1 VTLSDVLVIG
11 AGQAGL
17 AAGYHLKRAG
27 LSFEIVD
34 AGNRIGD
41 SWRSRYASLTLFTP
55 RAFSAL
61 PGMDMPGDPDGYP
74 SRDEF
79 ADYLEAYTERFD
91 IRVTLNAKVTS
102 LGHSQQG
109 FEAALENGRRI
120 HASHVIIAT
129 GGFQSPI
136 VPPLAHGFETDVLQL
151 TAVTYRGPDQIP
163 PGNVLVVGDGASG
176 RDIAVELAGS
186 RTVWLATGK
195 PRKLFPERILGRS
208 MWWWLTFLGLMKV
221 PATSAIGRMMRR
233 ADPFPDRNRNLQT
246 LRRAGVRVVPRLVQ
260 ANGRTAT
267 FSDDGKAEIAA
278 VIWTAGY
285 RDETAWIEI
294 PGALDPQRRFL
305 HESGVSPVAGLYF
318 VGRPWQRNR
327 ASALVMGAGDDAAV
341 VVHALKARSSS
352 IELDP
357 TSSAER
363 TE

>member
-109 FEAALENGRRI
+109 FAVRTRYR
-120 HASHVIIAT
+120 
-129 GGFQSPI
+129 P
-136 VPPLAHGFETDVLQL
+136 ETC
-151 TAVTYRGPDQIP
+151 
-163 PGNVLVVGDGASG
+163 S
-176 RDIAVELAGS
+176 
-186 RTVWLATGK
+186 
-195 PRKLFPERILGRS
+195 
-208 MWWWLTFLGLMKV
+208 
-221 PATSAIGRMMRR
+221 
-233 ADPFPDRNRNLQT
+233 
-246 LRRAGVRVVPRLVQ
+246 
-260 ANGRTAT
+260 
-267 FSDDGKAEIAA
+267 
-278 VIWTAGY
+278 
-285 RDETAWIEI
+285 
-294 PGALDPQRRFL
+294 
-305 HESGVSPVAGLYF
+305 
-318 VGRPWQRNR
+318 
-327 ASALVMGAGDDAAV
+327 
-341 VVHALKARSSS
+341 
-352 IELDP
+352 
-357 TSSAER
+357 
-363 TE
+363 

>member
-1 VTLSDVLVIG
+1 MTSRLVLVIG

-27 LSFEIVD
+27 LPFEIVD
-34 AGNRIGD
+34 AGKRIGD
-41 SWRSRYASLTLFTP
+41 SWRNRYASLTLFTP

-61 PGMDMPGDPDGYP
+61 PGMDMPGDPNGYP

-79 ADYLEAYTERFD
+79 ADYLEAYAEHFE
-91 IRVTLNAKVTS
+91 IPVTLDAKVTR
-102 LGHSQQG
+102 LGRSDQG
-109 FEAALENGRRI
+109 FEALLENGRKI
-120 HASHVIIAT
+120 PASHGIIAT

-136 VPPLAHGFETDVLQL
+136 VPPLANGFETEVLQL
-151 TAVTYRGPDQIP
+151 TAVSYRGPDQIP

-208 MWWWLTFLGLMKV
+208 MWWWLRSLGMMKV
-221 PATSAIGRMMRR
+221 SATSAIGRLMRR
-233 ADPFPDRNRNLQT
+233 ADPFPDRDRNLQS
-246 LRRAGVRVVPRLVQ
+246 LRREGVRVVPRLAQ
-260 ANGRTAT
+260 ANGRTAI
-267 FSDDGKAEIAA
+267 FSDDRKAEVAA
-278 VIWTAGY
+278 VIWTVGY

-294 PGALDPQRRFL
+294 PGALDPYGRFL
-305 HESGVSPVAGLYF
+305 REDGVSPVEGLYF

-341 VVHALKARSSS
+341 VVDALKARSSS
-352 IELDP
+352 IGLDP
-357 TSSAER
+357 TSTAER